1 MKRNLAQ
8 IVLSS
13 VALLIIFS
21 AFLPETDGGFGRVV
35 KSADSYFPIWFSI
48 IAVFAF
54 ILGASSLIGS
64 HVRKIVNRDTDWQ
77 YSIVTVASFIIVLIV
92 GLAKFG
98 GAPGLEGDVSDP
110 ASVLGRIFS
119 AVLSPLHA
127 TLFSLLAFYIA
138 SAAFRSFRIRSL
150 ETTVLLLSASA
161 IIIGRLP
168 FASKL
173 FSFLPDSLHWLSP
186 DKISLWLLLVPNTAG
201 QRAILITV
209 SLGVIAVALKHILG
223 MSRDMFGGQK

>member
-8 IVLSS
+8 VVLST
-13 VALLIIFS
+13 VALLIVLS
-21 AFLPETDGGFGRVV
+21 AFLPDAESGFGGIV
-35 KSADSYFPIWFSI
+35 KRADSYFPIWFSI

-54 ILGASSLIGS
+54 VLGASSLIGS
-64 HVRKIVNRDTDWQ
+64 HVRKIKERETDWQ
-77 YSIVTVASFIIVLIV
+77 YSIVTVASFAIVMVV
-92 GLAKFG
+92 GLAKLG
-98 GAPGLEGDVSDP
+98 GAPGLAGDVSDP
-110 ASVLGRIFS
+110 TSVLGRIFG

-161 IIIGRLP
+161 IIVGRLP
-168 FASKL
+168 FSSKL

-186 DKISLWLLLVPNTAG
+186 GKVSLWLLLVPNTAG

-223 MSRDMFGGQK
+223 ISRDMFGGQK